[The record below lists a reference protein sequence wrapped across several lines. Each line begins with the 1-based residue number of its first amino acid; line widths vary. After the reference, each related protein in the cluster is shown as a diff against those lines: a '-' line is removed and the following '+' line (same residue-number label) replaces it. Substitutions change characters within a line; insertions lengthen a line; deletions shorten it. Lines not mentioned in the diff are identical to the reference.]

1 MSRDMV
7 AGPFV
12 LLYQHHK
19 ILAQEMPKP
28 TRLGLISR

>member
-7 AGPFV
+7 AGMPV

-19 ILAQEMPKP
+19 ILAQEMREP
-28 TRLGLISR
+28 TRVGLISQ